1 MEQDVKQVGK
11 FHHNIGANIVL
22 LEEGTVAYRKKSYD
36 HGIVF
41 TKYPITSGALFEVK
55 IEEIDPV
62 HHGYGGLVST
72 KLLGGI
78 YNHTTT

>member
-22 LEEGTVAYRKKSYD
+22 LEEGTVAYRRE
-36 HGIVF
+36 GCNNGVVF
-41 TKYPITSGALFEVK
+41 TKYPITIGALFEVK
-55 IEEIDPV
+55 IEEIDRQWASS
-62 HHGYGGLVST
+62 LVST
-72 KLLGGI
+72 ILLGGI